1 MKDQYDQIAEVDTV
15 VEKADK
21 VEKFNPWHD
30 ARGRFTTAGG
40 GGGRGSFS
48 ANPKT
53 KAGQLAIQRAY
64 NSGKNTTFNRHKE
77 SKGEN
82 VHQNMQWIQSAGNY
96 RNRRVNGK
104 PAQGN
109 FRGNRQK
116 PGYNKPTS
124 GQGLN
129 SRTNTFTT
137 SKPTN
142 YLQGNSS
149 SSKPKQQTSSKP
161 AANKPKTT
169 VASKPQ
175 STQTNKPAS
184 GAKKPSTS
192 HKTVDGKDVRYRVN
206 ASNMNAP
213 QAMDMVAR
221 MQGFKGQGRVV
232 KNRTEFQD
240 AVKKSGIVMY
250 RTVGDGTDVVTG
262 KQTKAQKFI
271 DYLKKGSE
279 DQLSLNGFGASAYGQ
294 GAYTASTK
302 ARPGTI
308 PSRKDQE
315 RTAIQSIRYKPT
327 GTGKTIAMTLD
338 PSAKVADYD
347 TIYTEFKNL
356 SSREKRKYGYDE
368 GVYAAA
374 KGYDAMTKRVYG
386 NTNYTMVY
394 NRTKLVFFDE
404 TYDNMMPNDLGF
416 NDTRIPVG
424 VF

>member
-1 MKDQYDQIAEVDTV
+1 MKDRYEQISEVDTI
-15 VEKADK
+15 VEKSED

-53 KAGQLAIQRAY
+53 KAGRMAIARQVQTNR
-64 NSGKNTTFNRHKE
+64 STFNRHKE

-82 VHQNMQWIQSAGNY
+82 VWQNHHWIQSGKFPG
-96 RNRRVNGK
+96 RRK
-104 PAQGN
+104 P
-109 FRGNRQK
+109 
-116 PGYNKPTS
+116 PGYKGQTS
-124 GQGLN
+124 NGGLTTANGLN
-129 SRTNTFTT
+129 FGRNQST
-137 SKPTN
+137 
-142 YLQGNSS
+142 
-149 SSKPKQQTSSKP
+149 SKP
-161 AANKPKTT
+161 AANKPKTSSKPA
-169 VASKPQ
+169 ASKPK
-175 STQTNKPAS
+175 QTNQSAA
-184 GAKKPSTS
+184 GAKTPSTS
-192 HKTVDGKDVRYRVN
+192 HKMVTGKDVRYRVN

-271 DYLKKGSE
+271 DYLKKGTE

-308 PSRKDQE
+308 PSKKDQE
-315 RTAIQSIRYKPT
+315 RTARESIRYKPT

-404 TYDNMMPNDLGF
+404 TYDNMMPSDLGF
-416 NDTRIPVG
+416 NDTRMPVG
-424 VF
+424 TF